1 MNESLIKKLKKNLKN
16 RDCIIGKDK
25 YFNSAVLIPIIE
37 IENEYHLLFE
47 KRSENIRQG
56 GEVSFPGGEYDSKH
70 DMNFQQTA
78 VRETIEELGI
88 TKEQITVLGCMGS
101 LVAPMGI
108 TVDTF
113 ISFLKVNSISELQI
127 DRKEV
132 ERVFTI
138 PISYFIKNQP
148 AKYFVHLEVH
158 PNEINKEGEITEL
171 LPVKKLRLPDHYSKP
186 WKGSKHRILV
196 YETYEETIW
205 GITAELV
212 FEFCKL
218 LDNGN

>member
-16 RDCIIGKDK
+16 RGCIIGKDK

-56 GEVSFPGGEYDSKH
+56 GEVSFPGGEYDSKY
-70 DMNFQQTA
+70 DMNIQETA
-78 VRETIEELGI
+78 VRETVEELGI
-88 TKEQITVLGCMGS
+88 TMDQMTVIGCMGI

-113 ISFLKVNSISELQI
+113 ISFLNVNDISELQF

-148 AKYFVHLEVH
+148 SKYFVHLEVH
-158 PNEINKEGEITEL
+158 PNKKNDKGKITES
-171 LPVKKLRLPDHYSKP
+171 LPVKKLGLPDRYSKP
-186 WKGSKHRILV
+186 WQGNKHRILV

>member
-1 MNESLIKKLKKNLKN
+1 MDESLINKLKKNLKN
-16 RDCIIGKDK
+16 ENYIIGKDK
-25 YFNSAVLIPIIE
+25 YFNSAVLIPIIQ
-37 IENEYHLLFE
+37 IEDEYHLLFE

-56 GEVSFPGGEYDSKH
+56 GEVSFPGGEYDSEN
-70 DMNFQQTA
+70 DMNFQETA
-78 VRETIEELGI
+78 VRETVEELGI
-88 TKEQITVLGCMGS
+88 SKEQITVLRSMGS

-113 ISFLKVNSISELQI
+113 ISFLKVNDISELQI
-127 DRKEV
+127 DTKEV
-132 ERVFTI
+132 ERIFTI
-138 PISYFIKNQP
+138 PISYFIKNKP
-148 AKYFVHLEVH
+148 SKYFVRLEVH
-158 PNEINKEGEITEL
+158 PNKKNDKGGITEL
-171 LPVKKLRLPDHYSKP
+171 LPVKKLKLPDRYSKP
-186 WKGSKHRILV
+186 WKGKKHRILV